1 MRAELMADATRIVRE
16 AETMGA
22 TRFYALVSGGKDSIT
37 AAHVVNSIRPVD
49 GVLFIDTTV
58 GLAETRR
65 FVEAFCRERGW
76 PLTILQPAMTYD
88 AIVAK
93 YGFPGPSMHRY
104 TYIYLKWKP
113 LAAWV
118 RAHPDRKHLALISG
132 LRRTE
137 SKRRGRT
144 VGEAVERDRSCKDM
158 LFVAPL
164 SNWPTEDVWS
174 YLRAHDLPVS
184 PAYEALHLSGDCL
197 CGAFAQRDERSLITT
212 FYPELAARISALE
225 ASCARPYNT
234 WGHGAQ
240 RCNRNK
246 RLFACADCQAR

>member
-1 MRAELMADATRIVRE
+1 MREDLIADAAHTISE
-16 AETMGA
+16 AEQRGA

-37 AAHVVNSIRPVD
+37 AAHVVNGIRPLD
-49 GVLFIDTTV
+49 GVLFIDTTI
-58 GLAETRR
+58 GLSETRR
-65 FVEAFCRERGW
+65 FVEEFCRERGW

-144 VGEAVERDRSCKDM
+144 VRAAVERDRSCKDL

-164 SNWPTEDVWS
+164 SNWPDGGRLV
-174 YLRAHDLPVS
+174 V
-184 PAYEALHLSGDCL
+184 PA
-197 CGAFAQRDERSLITT
+197 R
-212 FYPELAARISALE
+212 
-225 ASCARPYNT
+225 ARPP
-234 WGHGAQ
+234 GESRVRG
-240 RCNRNK
+240 
-246 RLFACADCQAR
+246 FAPER